1 MAQLAAVAT
10 YVGLAATAASAYSQ
24 YQSGKAQEAQALYQ
38 AQQDKKDAIAGQAE
52 AQAQAAQERR
62 RAKVL
67 RSRALAVAGKSG
79 AGVSDPTVTN
89 ILADIETEGEVR
101 ARNALFEGDYLA
113 QGLRSGARSKVNM
126 GRAYRSAGTLNAAG
140 TVGASFYDKYG

>member
-10 YVGLAATAASAYSQ
+10 WVGIAGTAASAYSQ
-24 YQSGKAQEAQALYQ
+24 YQGGKVQEAQAAIE
-38 AQQDKKDAIAGQAE
+38 AQQDKRDANAAQAE
-52 AQAQAAQERR
+52 AQANAAQERR
-62 RAKVL
+62 RAKII
-67 RSRALAVAGKSG
+67 RSRALAVAGASG

-113 QGLRSGARSKVNM
+113 QGLRSGAKTKVRM
-126 GRAYRSAGTLNAAG
+126 GRAARTAGTLNAAG